1 MVSNLEKLGYTA
13 MTSVQFS
20 TIPKLIEGGDLL
32 VKSQTGSGKTM
43 AYAIPI
49 VENLAR
55 LNPKLTRGDGC
66 RVVVLVPTRE
76 LALQTYDVFV
86 KLLKP
91 FTWIV
96 PGCIMGGE
104 KRKAEKARLR
114 KGINI
119 LIATPGRL
127 IDHIESTANMR
138 LDTIKWLILDEA
150 DRLLDLGFEEKVA
163 KIIKAIDEHKT
174 ERQTVLLS
182 ATLTAGVE
190 RLAGMSLKNPD
201 RVAVDTQSSNKP
213 STKSLGSKSQESLA
227 NKTQSVDS
235 KSTEKPMEL
244 NENFALPEN
253 LKQYFIV
260 SPCKLRLVVLLTLI
274 LSKCKKNNKMKMIV
288 FASTQDGVE
297 FLYRLVRFLTTENS
311 ADSDVEEEDAKTSLD
326 LFRLHGDM
334 SQKDRSCTY
343 QDFCTTKS
351 GVLLC
356 TDVAAR
362 GLHLPYVD
370 WVVQYSCPAGV
381 TDYIHRVG
389 RTARAGNAGNA
400 ITFMLPSEIDFVKH
414 LNQKSISITEMKVG
428 EILQDVIKLV
438 PFLPGM
444 EDSKREIPRTVEEAA
459 TYLQNCC
466 ELHIKS
472 HKEMTSLAK
481 TAYQSFIRAYATYPH
496 ELKSI
501 FHLRHL
507 HLGHVAKT
515 FGLRAAPTDMS
526 NIPGVNRTTMS
537 NKRKHDKGSGDGAE
551 RVKKKKRTDMSEF
564 QGPLIYKKKAIK
576 GTKLKHKKHFKKKKQ

>member
-1 MVSNLEKLGYTA
+1 
-13 MTSVQFS
+13 
-20 TIPKLIEGGDLL
+20 
-32 VKSQTGSGKTM
+32 
-43 AYAIPI
+43 
-49 VENLAR
+49 
-55 LNPKLTRGDGC
+55 
-66 RVVVLVPTRE
+66 
-76 LALQTYDVFV
+76 
-86 KLLKP
+86 
-91 FTWIV
+91 
-96 PGCIMGGE
+96 
-104 KRKAEKARLR
+104 
-114 KGINI
+114 
-119 LIATPGRL
+119 
-127 IDHIESTANMR
+127 MR

-150 DRLLDLGFEEKVA
+150 DRLLDLGFEDKVA

-334 SQKDRSCTY
+334 SQKDRSSTY

-564 QGPLIYKKKAIK
+564 QGPLIYKKKATK
-576 GTKLKHKKHFKKKKQ
+576 GTKLKHKKHFKKNKQ